1 MSWLKKAVDN
11 LIVKPV
17 KAITNLV
24 VDGFNNLIV
33 KPITN
38 LFSGFFP
45 DPPNMDDYDIPS
57 TTTVDYQPA
66 GNPIPILY
74 GKQITGI
81 VPIFVDVGGN
91 NNQYL
96 YVCGVIG
103 LGSMGGL
110 WRMAIDGIPV
120 NNGLRIQGTSVD
132 FFSSITRTNNSN
144 QSIWEYGPRTGKFYK
159 RLVWEYRNGQQD
171 QPHSKLLAENSKWG
185 TQRRLPGVAYV
196 AMRFEWNTETI
207 TDRDG
212 VERSNPY
219 SNLPQVTVG
228 VNGRQVP
235 TLAEG
240 TDDSSGRTWDEADT
254 YDPYGHPDSVIFPF
268 NPPYEATSNPAEH
281 LFDYLIN
288 DQYGPG
294 IDLADLDIQSFRD
307 CAVGFS
313 QDATING
320 VVYGNRSV
328 KATSDY
334 LYDDDKQD
342 LINLVTT
349 FPIGIS
355 RGFRITNATNHLEN
369 VRTMLSSMGAY
380 MPRVNG
386 KYKLILENGGLSS
399 RTMVVPTIAEL
410 QSTVE
415 KTFTDDDMIGAVQLT
430 GASLSNRYNQI
441 KVNFADITQ
450 DSQSNSV
457 VYPDPDGFVYQ
468 QYLAEDNNK
477 KLQLDVTVNGIFD
490 SYDAAIYARVLLNK
504 SRNAENI
511 QFTATAGA
519 TDVHPGM
526 LVRVN
531 LSGLSIDN
539 IYRVNNMVLNYDG
552 TITFEASKHIP
563 DNYNYTQDLVRDPRT
578 GFKVLDA
585 KIQRAKVIKPLDRT
599 RVSQPT
605 GLIVDKVYD
614 STTNEF
620 DTNTAMHSIR
630 WRDTNFNS
638 HTNSYNLYVTRY
650 QDQDGSTIAKSSV
663 TNTRSQIYLFGFSDY
678 FEGQLV
684 TIEIETVDENGNK
697 SARSSIS
704 FVIQKPNTLS
714 VTNSGAYAG
723 FFDNNIFDGTVSSGN
738 IQFEYDPPLEGDTK
752 IRQIGTI

>member
-45 DPPNMDDYDIPS
+45 DPPNIDDYDIPS

-120 NNGLRIQGTSVD
+120 NNGVRAQGTSID
-132 FFSSITRTNNSN
+132 FTGSITRTNNSN
-144 QSIWEYGPRTGKFYK
+144 QSVWEYGPRTGKFYK

-228 VNGRQVP
+228 VNGRMTPV
-235 TLAEG
+235 LATG
-240 TDDSSGRTWDEADT
+240 TDDSTDTDAVWDEVVDT
-254 YDPYGHPDSVIFPF
+254 YNPYGHGTLQDDK
-268 NPPYEATSNPAEH
+268 YEDTSNPAEH

-307 CAVGFS
+307 CTVGLS
-313 QDATING
+313 QNATING

-369 VRTMLSSMGAY
+369 VRMMLSSMGAY

-386 KYKLILENGGLSS
+386 KYKLMLENGGLSS
-399 RTMVVPTIAEL
+399 RTMVVPTISEL

-430 GASLSNRYNQI
+430 GASLNNRYNQV

-457 VYPDPDGFVYQ
+457 VYPDPDGSVYQ

-531 LSGLSIDN
+531 LTGLSIDN

-578 GFKVLDA
+578 GFRVLDT
-585 KIQRAKVIKPLDRT
+585 KITKQKIIKPLDRT
-599 RVSQPT
+599 KVSQPT
-605 GLIVDKVYD
+605 NLIVDEIYD
-614 STTNEF
+614 HQKQEF
-620 DTNTAMHSIR
+620 DDSYSVIKLR
-630 WRDTNFNS
+630 WRDNNLNS
-638 HTNSYNLYVTRY
+638 HTNSYNVYYRIYT
-650 QDQDGSTIAKSSV
+650 DQDVSKVSLSGKGY
-663 TNTRSQIYLFGFSDY
+663 TRSQEFRFVFNENLA
-678 FEGQLV
+678 GQLV
-684 TIEIETVDENGNK
+684 TLEVETVDENGNK
-697 SARSSIS
+697 SPRTTTNI
-704 FVIQKPNTLS
+704 VIQKPKTLS